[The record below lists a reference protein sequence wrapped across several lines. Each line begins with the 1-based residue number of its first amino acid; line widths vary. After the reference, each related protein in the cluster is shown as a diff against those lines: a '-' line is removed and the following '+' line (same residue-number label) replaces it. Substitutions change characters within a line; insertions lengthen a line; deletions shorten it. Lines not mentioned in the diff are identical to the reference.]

1 MPPRLSKRQQRELE
15 ELEALGGSSK
25 VDDVEHSEEEETA
38 KPSVTGF
45 AALFDPADD
54 EDDGSELVVPSAKS
68 KKSKKKKKALATAAA
83 TVETPHKVF
92 RSSTPT
98 VKNEKKAAK
107 KAKAKARKADKDELD
122 EVLAELSLKYVYSR
136 AVTHI
141 ISQRVRYSNA
151 PSSSGTATQASVDAL
166 ASLLSVSL
174 SHLDSE
180 AEMRK
185 FFGSKVVQ
193 ASKADTPGATSSSRR
208 QPTALRSHLT
218 RPQPAWAQARTRE
231 GLSIRPLTDD
241 ELRHQA
247 ADSVPGEK
255 WWTVEY
261 SKKYKSMTKVFIQT
275 VQAGDPQG
283 LFDMCQSMPWHA
295 DTLLQMAQ
303 VFRHREEHS
312 QAVDFIDRALF
323 AYERSFIGAFTFTSG
338 LNRLAFDL
346 VENRPFFLAL
356 HRQAADLQRRGC
368 LRTAFEFARLMYS
381 LDPWNDPHGALYH
394 LDYLAFKGNMTG
406 WLLEMFE
413 FFKQRRQ
420 EKGARINPSILPGW
434 MYARALALRVSRDAK
449 QRELSTETLIEAV
462 KSFPSV
468 VPVLAD
474 KLEVSLPAPIRSH
487 RDFRIEADG
496 NSLKES
502 VAILH
507 LLSHLYVQRSLPV
520 WKDHAEWFSETVT
533 THFSKTPPPSS
544 LPVTD
549 ERKSFLELFGH
560 TNLQYAVYRHVM
572 VLEYRNLF
580 RYIPREILVRKSLDC
595 DPLPPPTAVTN
606 YDEAFF
612 EGVDI
617 NMHEPLTRRQR
628 QAQERRLAQIIP
640 DANTRAQIEALMAA
654 PQVAAMFPG
663 GVMQF
668 LQAFQDLPQD
678 MLDNLQDIMVQN
690 EAGMGMPGGMP
701 GEIEVDWADQE
712 LEPELAVAESDDDED
727 EDEDSEEDIAP
738 MAGPFRMFSNWVGS
752 FWGGSNAE
760 VSDSDS
766 DEEQR
771 RQAEADI
778 D

>member
-1 MPPRLSKRQQRELE
+1 MPPRLNKRQQRELE
-15 ELEALGGSSK
+15 ELETLGVSSK
-25 VDDVEHSEEEETA
+25 FDDISHSEEEETT
-38 KPSVTGF
+38 KPGVAGF
-45 AALFDPADD
+45 AALFNPADD
-54 EDDGSELVVPSAKS
+54 EDDGDDLIATSTKS
-68 KKSKKKKKALATAAA
+68 KKSKKKKKATSIAATA
-83 TVETPHKVF
+83 VDTPPKLS

-98 VKNEKKAAK
+98 VRNEKKAAK

-122 EVLAELSLKYVYSR
+122 EVLAELSLKCP
-136 AVTHI
+136 A
-141 ISQRVRYSNA
+141 RYSNA
-151 PSSSGTATQASVDAL
+151 PSSSGTATEASVDVL
-166 ASLLSVSL
+166 AALLSVSL

-218 RPQPAWAQARTRE
+218 RPQPTWAQARTRE
-231 GLSIRPLTDD
+231 GLSIRPLTDN
-241 ELRHQA
+241 ELKHQGA
-247 ADSVPGEK
+247 GSVLGEK

-283 LFDMCQSMPWHA
+283 LFDMCRSMPWHA

-303 VFRHREEHS
+303 VFRHREEYS

-338 LNRLAFDL
+338 LNRLSFDF

-394 LDYLAFKGNMTG
+394 LDYLAFKANMTG
-406 WLLEMFE
+406 WLLEIFDL
-413 FFKQRRQ
+413 FKQRRQ
-420 EKGARINPSILPGW
+420 EKGVHINLSVLPGW
-434 MYARALALRVSRDAK
+434 LYARALALRVGRDTK
-449 QRELSTETLIEAV
+449 QRESSSEALIEAV

-474 KLEVSLPAPIRSH
+474 KLEVSLPASIRGH
-487 RDFRIEADG
+487 RDFRIETDG
-496 NSLKES
+496 NSLKEP

-533 THFSKTPPPSS
+533 THFSKTSLPSS
-544 LPVTD
+544 LPVSD
-549 ERKSFLELFGH
+549 ERKAFLELFGH
-560 TNLQYAVYRHVM
+560 TNLQYAAYRHVM

-580 RYIPREILVRKSLDC
+580 RYIPREILARKSLDC

-606 YDEAFF
+606 YDEEFF

-640 DANTRAQIEALMAA
+640 DANIRAQIEALMAA

-701 GEIEVDWADQE
+701 GEIELDWADQE
-712 LEPELAVAESDDDED
+712 PELEPEPEPEPALAENEDDED
-727 EDEDSEEDIAP
+727 EDEDSEEDVAP
-738 MAGPFRMFSNWVGS
+738 MSGPFRMFSNWVGS
-752 FWGGSNAE
+752 FWGAGNNAE
-760 VSDSDS
+760 ASDSDS

-771 RQAEADI
+771 R
-778 D
+778 

>member
-15 ELEALGGSSK
+15 ELEALGGSSN
-25 VDDVEHSEEEETA
+25 VDDAEHGEEEETA
-38 KPSVTGF
+38 KPAVAGF
-45 AALFDPADD
+45 AALFDPVDD
-54 EDDGSELVVPSAKS
+54 EGDSDDLVTASAKS
-68 KKSKKKKKALATAAA
+68 KKSKKKKKAPAIAAA
-83 TVETPHKVF
+83 TVNTPPKVS

-98 VKNEKKAAK
+98 VRNEKKAAK

-122 EVLAELSLKYVYSR
+122 EVLAELSLKY
-136 AVTHI
+136 
-141 ISQRVRYSNA
+141 SNA
-151 PSSSGTATQASVDAL
+151 PSSLGTATQASVDAL

-231 GLSIRPLTDD
+231 GLSIRPLTET
-241 ELRHQA
+241 ELRHQGA
-247 ADSVPGEK
+247 GSVPGEK

-283 LFDMCQSMPWHA
+283 LFDMCRSMPWHA

-338 LNRLAFDL
+338 LNRLAFDF

-406 WLLEMFE
+406 WLLEMFDL
-413 FFKQRRQ
+413 FKQRRQ
-420 EKGARINPSILPGW
+420 EKGFHINPSILPGW
-434 MYARALALRVSRDAK
+434 MYARALALRVSHDAK
-449 QRELSTETLIEAV
+449 RRELSAEALIEAV

-474 KLEVSLPAPIRSH
+474 KLEVSLPASVRGH
-487 RDFRIEADG
+487 RDFRIETDG
-496 NSLKES
+496 NSLKEP

-520 WKDHAEWFSETVT
+520 WKDHAEWFNETVT
-533 THFSKTPPPSS
+533 THFSKKPLPSS

-549 ERKSFLELFGH
+549 ERKTFLELFSH
-560 TNLQYAVYRHVM
+560 KNLQYAAYRHVM

-580 RYIPREILVRKSLDC
+580 RYIPREITARKSLDC

-617 NMHEPLTRRQR
+617 DMHEPLTRRQR

-701 GEIEVDWADQE
+701 GEIELDWADQE
-712 LEPELAVAESDDDED
+712 PEPEPEPAIAESEDDED

-752 FWGGSNAE
+752 FWGGNNAE
-760 VSDSDS
+760 ASDSDS

>member
-25 VDDVEHSEEEETA
+25 TDNFEYSEEEETA
-38 KPSVTGF
+38 KPTVAGF

-54 EDDGSELVVPSAKS
+54 EDDGDDLVAPSTKS
-68 KKSKKKKKALATAAA
+68 KKSKKKKKAPAAAAA
-83 TVETPHKVF
+83 TIDAPPKVS

-98 VKNEKKAAK
+98 VRNEKKAAK

-122 EVLAELSLKYVYSR
+122 EVLAELSLK
-136 AVTHI
+136 
-141 ISQRVRYSNA
+141 YSNA

-231 GLSIRPLTDD
+231 GLSIRPLTDG
-241 ELRHQA
+241 ELKHQA
-247 ADSVPGEK
+247 VDFVPGEK
-255 WWTVEY
+255 WWTVGY

-283 LFDMCQSMPWHA
+283 LFDMCRSMPWHA

-338 LNRLAFDL
+338 LNRLAFDF

-406 WLLEMFE
+406 WLLEMFDL
-413 FFKQRRQ
+413 FKQKRQ
-420 EKGARINPSILPGW
+420 EKGVRINPSILPGW

-449 QRELSTETLIEAV
+449 QRELSAEALIEAV

-474 KLEVSLPAPIRSH
+474 KLEVSLSASIRGH
-487 RDFRIEADG
+487 RDFRIETDG
-496 NSLKES
+496 SSLKEP

-520 WKDHAEWFSETVT
+520 WKDHAEWFNETVT
-533 THFSKTPPPSS
+533 TYFSKTPLPSS
-544 LPVTD
+544 LPITN
-549 ERKSFLELFGH
+549 ERKIFSELFSH
-560 TNLQYAVYRHVM
+560 TNLQYTAYRHVM

-580 RYIPREILVRKSLDC
+580 RYIPREILARKSLDC

-617 NMHEPLTRRQR
+617 NMHEPLTRRRR
-628 QAQERRLAQIIP
+628 QAQERRLAQIVP

-663 GVMQF
+663 GVVQF

-678 MLDNLQDIMVQN
+678 LLDNLQDIMVQN

-701 GEIEVDWADQE
+701 GEIEVEWADQE
-712 LEPELAVAESDDDED
+712 PEPEPEPAVAESDNDED

-738 MAGPFRMFSNWVGS
+738 MTGPFRMFSNWVGS
-752 FWGGSNAE
+752 FWGRNNAAE
-760 VSDSDS
+760 ASESDS